1 MKWEGQG
8 NHGIACWIRSCWV
21 LVLCCSGV
29 KDHNICGPLSYCFC
43 RGHLGP
49 VFSAPKF
56 GREHETGVH
65 NGPVWFFLTM
75 LVMVGVGVVV
85 VVKIMITMMI
95 MRIGEDHEAGVL
107 TRDQFGDS
115 EIRNC
120 VTEHFKVQIWRFSQ
134 QVDPQRISIR
144 SSSSSSISSSSS
156 FSSSSCQQIHLLSA
170 CWPRFSDG
178 HNTDLGASLAITMI
192 TVLAYED
199 DVYL

>member
-1 MKWEGQG
+1 M
-8 NHGIACWIRSCWV
+8 V
-21 LVLCCSGV
+21 LFDDVG
-29 KDHNICGPLSYCFC
+29 DAF
-43 RGHLGP
+43 
-49 VFSAPKF
+49 
-56 GREHETGVH
+56 
-65 NGPVWFFLTM
+65 
-75 LVMVGVGVVV
+75 GVGGVVL

-156 FSSSSCQQIHLLSA
+156 SISSSSCQQIHLLSA
-170 CWPRFSDG
+170 C
-178 HNTDLGASLAITMI
+178 
-192 TVLAYED
+192 
-199 DVYL
+199 